1 MAARLFRCR
10 DHLVLRRVGLAEED
24 VRADR
29 VVEEVDV
36 LEHHR
41 DVREQTVAGK
51 FAQVVSADRN
61 AAALRVVK
69 AREQTANGR
78 LAAARRADDGGRGLL
93 GDGKRHVLEDLSLI
107 VAEVD
112 VVEADVVAAELHIVA
127 VRVDEVLTSE
137 RVELVHRVVDDA
149 ECVRAVADGL
159 KARKN
164 AEREEDE
171 HQHDG
176 KIHLPVQTLHRRR
189 EREAHAAAL
198 EREQMQGVGGHIAP
212 LNF

>member
-78 LAAARRADDGGRGLL
+78 LATARRAADGGRG
-93 GDGKRHVLEDLSLI
+93 
-107 VAEVD
+107 
-112 VVEADVVAAELHIVA
+112 LHIVA